1 MADRAEPDLVVWVSV
16 IPNLGWSN
24 IAREI
29 WLDAKLNPNVPA
41 FSAVLACSTSMT
53 AAFAAAGM
61 LGGGVDLTMV
71 GGAEVMSRPPIA
83 LTSEAS
89 KRLTDLFGE
98 APAAALAALRDD
110 RKRVGKECV
119 STCRSRWSPYHYKK
133 NKNEVIP
140 NVVVMCDR
148 LQLSHIISYYGQF
161 N

>member
-1 MADRAEPDLVVWVSV
+1 MADRAEPDLVVWGSG

-41 FSAVLACSTSMT
+41 SSVVLACSTSMT

-89 KRLTDLFGE
+89 KRLTGLFGRD
-98 APAAALAALRDD
+98 PAALAALQALEPQGSVLPVKGRADG
-110 RKRVGKECV
+110 RREGREWV
-119 STCRSRWSPYHYKK
+119 SK
-133 NKNEVIP
+133 
-140 NVVVMCDR
+140 
-148 LQLSHIISYYGQF
+148 F
-161 N
+161 

>member
-1 MADRAEPDLVVWVSV
+1 MRISDWSSDVCSSDL
-16 IPNLGWSN
+16 WSN

-98 APAAALAALRDD
+98 APAAALAALRALEPQDY
-110 RKRVGKECV
+110 VLP
-119 STCRSRWSPYHYKK
+119 RSEEHTS
-133 NKNEVIP
+133 ELQSL
-140 NVVVMCDR
+140 MR
-148 LQLSHIISYYGQF
+148 L
-161 N
+161 

>member
-1 MADRAEPDLVVWVSV
+1 MSTATTEISTYGHTLSLHDALPICW
-16 IPNLGWSN
+16 IN

-98 APAAALAALRDD
+98 APAAA
-110 RKRVGKECV
+110 
-119 STCRSRWSPYHYKK
+119 
-133 NKNEVIP
+133 
-140 NVVVMCDR
+140 
-148 LQLSHIISYYGQF
+148 
-161 N
+161 

>member
-1 MADRAEPDLVVWVSV
+1 MRISDWSSDVCSSDL
-16 IPNLGWSN
+16 WSN

-71 GGAEVMSRPPIA
+71 GGAEVMSRSPIA

-98 APAAALAALRDD
+98 APAAALAALRALEPQDYVLPVKGWAN
-110 RKRVGKECV
+110 RITGRTMGAHMEETAKQWHI
-119 STCRSRWSPYHYKK
+119 SRQAPEPWAPK
-133 NKNEVIP
+133 
-140 NVVVMCDR
+140 
-148 LQLSHIISYYGQF
+148 SHQSALAGTA
-161 N
+161 